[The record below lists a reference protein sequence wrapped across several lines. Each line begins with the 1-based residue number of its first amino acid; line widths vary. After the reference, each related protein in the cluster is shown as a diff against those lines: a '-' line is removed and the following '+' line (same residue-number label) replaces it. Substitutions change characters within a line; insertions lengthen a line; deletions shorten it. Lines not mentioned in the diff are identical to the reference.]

1 MFVPM
6 RKHALESRVT
16 YLRKVLSCATLE
28 NRTNYLHQLYN
39 TLLSLNELHE
49 AQQSATEKMDDP
61 SPPLLNPHEY
71 YAGNPQTTSVS
82 PSLQD
87 QLSTDGSSQTS

>member
-1 MFVPM
+1 M
-6 RKHALESRVT
+6 RKHALESRVI

-28 NRTNYLHQLYN
+28 NRTNYLHQLCE
-39 TLLSLNELHE
+39 TLLSLNELHD
-49 AQQSATEKMDDP
+49 AQQSTTEKMDDP
-61 SPPLLNPHEY
+61 LPPLLNPPEY
-71 YAGNPQTTSVS
+71 YAGNPQTTSAS